1 MACFI
6 ILTPSL
12 LQCLQQAMY
21 YNGYKHCHTPILGY
35 VQTTNYG
42 LQAIKM
48 FLASSIEPTSPMDV
62 YKEPLTLCTHNLSTK
77 ITLEKI

>member
-6 ILTPSL
+6 IPTPSL

-48 FLASSIEPTSPMDV
+48 VLASFLEPISIVDV
-62 YKEPLTLCTHNLSTK
+62 YKETLTLCTHNLSTK
-77 ITLEKI
+77 IT

>member
-6 ILTPSL
+6 IPTPSL

-42 LQAIKM
+42 L
-48 FLASSIEPTSPMDV
+48 
-62 YKEPLTLCTHNLSTK
+62 
-77 ITLEKI
+77 